1 MVDMF
6 QICQSFGYFE
16 RNFWHHKYV
25 IFCAFHRKPMLTTT
39 RFFFFWT
46 STHDPIKTYLGNNS

>member
-39 RFFFFWT
+39 RFFFFGRLHMT
-46 STHDPIKTYLGNNS
+46 P